1 MTTASTSEET
11 RALDLERTMNRVW
24 ALEEV
29 AQRYVAPEVA
39 RDVAHY
45 AFLLTNPFT
54 RESAF
59 AHMRIHCTDAQRMFT
74 VEVARIALTCRY
86 MDTLELQL
94 ATTHDWEQWI
104 AEM

>member
-1 MTTASTSEET
+1 MTTPTSEEM
-11 RALDLERTMNRVW
+11 RIVDLERTMNRVW

-39 RDVAHY
+39 RDVAYY

-59 AHMRIHCTDAQRMFT
+59 DHLRTNCTTAQRIFT
-74 VEVARIALTCRY
+74 VEVARIALTRRY
-86 MDTLELQL
+86 MDSYELQL
-94 ATTHDWEQWI
+94 ATTHDWDKWI